1 MSDTVTM
8 HESCNASAGPF
19 YYDSRALTLSQAR
32 LLQSICDYYTPE
44 RLQLLV
50 ACTCVAAK
58 RKQPSCRTLFWLVTS
73 YSKSHPVI
81 VKNADEDLVNV
92 HQDYLRMQRLHKSQ
106 GFGVFAR
113 GKVRLYYRDGA
124 DEEAEEGAETPGG
137 RYRTTTLAQ
146 LNFFRWA
153 DLSGVLDF
161 ARENKKLLRQH
172 QRSLS
177 QDSQEESDDSGGKP
191 KKRKPMLSEPSS
203 SVCNV
208 LRMTVTLQANSSGPL
223 LGTLHAPPLKR
234 LKQ

>member
-73 YSKSHPVI
+73 Y
-81 VKNADEDLVNV
+81 
-92 HQDYLRMQRLHKSQ
+92 
-106 GFGVFAR
+106 
-113 GKVRLYYRDGA
+113 
-124 DEEAEEGAETPGG
+124 